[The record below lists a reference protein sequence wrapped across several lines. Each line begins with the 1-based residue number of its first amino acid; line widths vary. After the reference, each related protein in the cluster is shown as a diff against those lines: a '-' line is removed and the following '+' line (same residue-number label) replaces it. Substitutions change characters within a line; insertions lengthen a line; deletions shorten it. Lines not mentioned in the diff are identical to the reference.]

1 MEGASLSLG
10 RHSTGRPLDPM
21 GEIPFVDLTR
31 PATMKRNFER
41 LGWVQRTDA
50 EISRPVT
57 QLRKLKR

>member
-1 MEGASLSLG
+1 
-10 RHSTGRPLDPM
+10 M

-31 PATMKRNFER
+31 PAQMKRNFER